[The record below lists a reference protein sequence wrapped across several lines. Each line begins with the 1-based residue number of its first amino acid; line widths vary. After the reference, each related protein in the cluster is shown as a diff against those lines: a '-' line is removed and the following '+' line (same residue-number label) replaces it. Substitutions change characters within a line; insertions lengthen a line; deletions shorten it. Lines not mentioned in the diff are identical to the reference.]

1 MMIETWKLGALCGG
15 AIWLVALTACYEA
28 PFEPGSDLQ
37 DVGPAVLYSE
47 SDAGLPDAPAEEG
60 ADINGRF
67 DFTGS
72 LPTPVGP
79 EPIEVTL
86 LLQAVQQGTITAGN
100 ADIDLLILNSD
111 DPDLMDPPP
120 PSFLTPVDID
130 EVGAFDGTVV
140 DLVIPQDFS
149 DLLAADANSDVRFE
163 GRILDS
169 DCFLGRFTL
178 TLKEAALTIADNPV
192 TIPLENG
199 EFQAVRQGA
208 TCNFDAVSGE
218 EAP

>member
-1 MMIETWKLGALCGG
+1 M
-15 AIWLVALTACYEA
+15 
-28 PFEPGSDLQ
+28 
-37 DVGPAVLYSE
+37 
-47 SDAGLPDAPAEEG
+47 
-60 ADINGRF
+60 RR
-67 DFTGS
+67 
-72 LPTPVGP
+72 
-79 EPIEVTL
+79 
-86 LLQAVQQGTITAGN
+86 
-100 ADIDLLILNSD
+100 
-111 DPDLMDPPP
+111 PP
-120 PSFLTPVDID
+120 
-130 EVGAFDGTVV
+130 
-140 DLVIPQDFS
+140 
-149 DLLAADANSDVRFE
+149 AADATSDVRFE